1 MLRAMDGERIDELLG
16 QVRRDTGG
24 AFITGLAYIG
34 DHLGLFAAL
43 GEQGPVDSAQLAAAT
58 GTQERYVREWL
69 KAVAAFGYVEHD
81 PAAATWWLT
90 PEQREVLVDEA
101 SEVFGA
107 GTFQFAVRSLGH
119 TDELIEAFRHGGGI
133 SYAQLHPEIAPSID
147 RMHRA
152 WFDHQLTGRWLPAIP
167 GLVERLSGGIDVLDI
182 GCGLGRSTAA
192 LAEAYP
198 ASRIVGLEP
207 HTPSA
212 VTAREMTAAFD
223 NAHIEEATLDDLAAA
238 ERREPRDFGVILA
251 IDCIH
256 DMADPVGALRAI
268 RGLLNADGLFV
279 WSEMTG
285 STNPLENRDDS
296 LARVRAA
303 LSPYHCL
310 TVSLAGG
317 GAGLGT
323 ILGEQGAR
331 DLALAAGYDGF
342 DILPVDS
349 PVQAF
354 YGLRS

>member
-1 MLRAMDGERIDELLG
+1 MLRAMDGERIEELLR
-16 QVRRDTGG
+16 QVQRDTGG
-24 AFITGLAYIG
+24 AFVTGLAYIG

-43 GEQGPVDSAQLAAAT
+43 GEQGPVDSVQLAEAT

-69 KAVAAFGYVEHD
+69 KAVTAFGYVEHD

-90 PEQREVLVDEA
+90 AEQRAVLADEA
-101 SEVFGA
+101 SPVFGA
-107 GTFQFAVRSLGH
+107 GTFQFAVRSLLH

-133 SYAQLHPEIAPSID
+133 SYAQLHPEIAPAID

-152 WFDHQLTGRWLPAIP
+152 WFDHLLTDSWLPAIP
-167 GLVERLSGGIDVLDI
+167 GLAGRLSRGLDVLDV

-192 LAEAYP
+192 LAGAYP
-198 ASRIVGLEP
+198 ESRIVGLDP
-207 HTPSA
+207 HPPSA
-212 VTAREMTAAFD
+212 AAAREMTAAFD
-223 NAHIEEATLDDLAAA
+223 NVVIVEAALDDLAASD
-238 ERREPRDFGVILA
+238 REPRHFGLILA

-268 RGLLNADGLFV
+268 RGLLDADGLFV
-279 WSEMTG
+279 WSEPTG

-310 TVSLAGG
+310 TVSLAEG

-323 ILGEQGAR
+323 LLGEQGAR
-331 DLALAAGYDGF
+331 DLARAAGYDAF
-342 DILPVDS
+342 EILPVDS

-354 YGLRS
+354 YGLRR

>member
-1 MLRAMDGERIDELLG
+1 MDDERIEELLG

-24 AFITGLAYIG
+24 AFVTGLAYIG

-43 GEQGPVDSAQLAAAT
+43 GERGPMDSTQLATAT

-69 KAVAAFGYVEHD
+69 KALAAFGYVEHD
-81 PAAATWWLT
+81 PAVATWWLT
-90 PEQREVLVDEA
+90 PEQHAVLVDEA
-101 SEVFGA
+101 SAVFGA

-119 TDELIEAFRHGGGI
+119 TDELIEAFRRGGGI

-152 WFDHQLTGRWLPAIP
+152 WFDHLLTGSWLPAIP
-167 GLVERLSGGIDVLDI
+167 GLAERLAGGLDVLDI

-192 LAEAYP
+192 LASAYP
-198 ASRIVGLEP
+198 ESRIVGLEP
-207 HTPSA
+207 HPASA
-212 VTAREMTAAFD
+212 DAAGEMTTGFD
-223 NAHIEEATLDDLAAA
+223 NAIIAQATLDELAAN
-238 ERREPRDFGVILA
+238 ENREPGTFGLILA

-256 DMADPVGALRAI
+256 DMVDPVGALRTI
-268 RGLLNADGLFV
+268 RELLDAEGLFV

-310 TVSLAGG
+310 TVSLAEG

-323 ILGEQGAR
+323 ILGEEGAR
-331 DLALAAGYDGF
+331 ELALAAGYDDF
-342 DILPVDS
+342 EILPVDS
-349 PVQAF
+349 PTQAF
-354 YGLRS
+354 YGLRR